1 MTDELRNKILAYNR
15 SIKADRME
23 RDELETRVNSLKIK
37 IQDQKAKEKDLQ
49 DKVSDMKEALD
60 LLGVVPKDN

>member
-1 MTDELRNKILAYNR
+1 MITR
-15 SIKADRME
+15 S
-23 RDELETRVNSLKIK
+23 ELETRVNTHKIK
-37 IQDQKAKEKDLQ
+37 NQDPTAQEKDLQ

>member
-1 MTDELRNKILAYNR
+1 MITR
-15 SIKADRME
+15 S
-23 RDELETRVNSLKIK
+23 ELETRVNSLK

-60 LLGVVPKDN
+60 LLCVVPKDN

>member
-1 MTDELRNKILAYNR
+1 MIMR
-15 SIKADRME
+15 S
-23 RDELETRVNSLKIK
+23 ELETRVNSLKIK